1 MVINVIVHRNLY
13 PLTDFE
19 EVPCLNGIILPFID
33 AIPKKQWIKS
43 SIQFKESLKKLPSN
57 FPIYLNKNLRLI
69 NVVFHRKITFLYIL
83 SKMKALRG
91 IILPLRHF
99 NSKKYGE
106 KASMINVF
114 YMKNSPPGNYN
125 RDAFPFNIPFH
136 PGEGPEIIYPD
147 GPLEPEDPEED
158 PGDEPDDY

>member
-91 IILPLRHF
+91 IILP
-99 NSKKYGE
+99 E
-106 KASMINVF
+106 
-114 YMKNSPPGNYN
+114 NYYISLN
-125 RDAFPFNIPFH
+125 DSSRSAFPFSIPFH

-147 GPLEPEDPEED
+147 SPLEPEDPEED

>member
-13 PLTDFE
+13 PLTHFK
-19 EVPCLNGIILPFID
+19 EVPCLNGIILPSRGV
-33 AIPKKQWIKS
+33 IPKKQGIKS

-57 FPIYLNKNLRLI
+57 FPIYHNKNLRLI
-69 NVVFHRKITFLYIL
+69 NVVFHRKSTFLYIL

-91 IILPLRHF
+91 IILP
-99 NSKKYGE
+99 E
-106 KASMINVF
+106 
-114 YMKNSPPGNYN
+114 NYYISLN
-125 RDAFPFNIPFH
+125 DSSRSAFPFNIPFH